1 MKQKVKTSLA
11 FTKNLFTTGA
21 IRETTNLV
29 EIEVCKHL
37 PTDKTINVVEFG
49 IGHGNITKKI
59 LEKISP
65 ESKLYAFEVNKQFC
79 EHVRENIKDDRLIII
94 NDGAQNIKDHI
105 EFKIDFVIATIPF
118 SFFSKEK
125 AAAIIQGSYDLLKDG
140 GYYSQALYTKF
151 NFKKFQK
158 VFSNAE
164 LIQVN
169 KLPPEYV
176 YHCQK

>member
-11 FTKNLFTTGA
+11 LAKNLFTTGA

-29 EIEVCKHL
+29 EIEVCKFI
-37 PTDKTINVVEFG
+37 PTDKAIRVVEFG
-49 IGHGNITKKI
+49 IGHGNLTAKI
-59 LEKISP
+59 LEKMSS
-65 ESKLYAFEVNKQFC
+65 ESKLIAFEVNKEFC
-79 EHVRENIKDDRLIII
+79 DHVRAKLPDDRLTII
-94 NDGAQNIKDHI
+94 NDGAENIKKHI
-105 EFKIDFVIATIPF
+105 DYKIDFVIATIPF
-118 SFFSKEK
+118 SFFSKDK
-125 AAAIIQGSYDLLKDG
+125 ASAIIQGSYDLLSDG

-164 LIQVN
+164 LIAVN